1 MGQQGVAASEVM
13 PVSTARRWRVLLAG
27 CLAHITHDGFT
38 DMLYLFFPI
47 WQQTFHLSFA
57 GVGLLKASFSG
68 AMSGF
73 QFPSGLLARRLGILR
88 VLLLGTLLTSVSM
101 ASVGFAQS
109 AAALMALLF
118 LAGLGSSTQHPLASS
133 AISNTHEGKASRVA
147 LSTYNFSGDIGKLIV
162 PGSAA
167 LLVSFLGWRHTISTI
182 GLCGLVAAALIVVG
196 LRNLPLQPKA
206 QQAASLKAFSLGS
219 FTNLRPFL
227 ALCIIAILDCAT
239 RMGFLTFMPF
249 VLRDKGAAV
258 TTIGLALSLVFA
270 GGAFGKFVCGVLAT
284 RVGILTSVIVTELAT
299 SGLIW
304 GMISLGLKPALILC
318 PLVGI
323 ALNGTS
329 SVLYGSVP
337 ELVPQEY
344 RNEAFA
350 VFYTCGIGSGAVSPF
365 LFGMLS
371 DVIGVSITLTLIAG
385 IVLLTLPMTIPL
397 RGKLARQV

>member
-1 MGQQGVAASEVM
+1 MGQQGMATGEIM
-13 PVSTARRWRVLLAG
+13 PVSSASRWRVLLAG
-27 CLAHITHDGFT
+27 CLAHITHDGLT

-47 WQQTFHLSFA
+47 WQQSFHLSFA
-57 GVGLLKASFSG
+57 GVGLLKAAFSG

-73 QFPSGLLARRLGILR
+73 QFPSGLLARRFGILT
-88 VLLLGTLLTSVSM
+88 VLVAGTVLTSVSM
-101 ASVGFAQS
+101 ASVGFAHS
-109 AAALMALLF
+109 AMVLMALLSF
-118 LAGLGSSTQHPLASS
+118 AGLGSSTQHPLASS
-133 AISNTHEGKASRVA
+133 AISNTNEGKASRIA

-167 LLVSFLGWRHTISTI
+167 LLISFLGWRHTIGVI
-182 GLCGLVAAALIVVG
+182 GLCGLATAILIVVG
-196 LRNLPLQPKA
+196 LRNLPLQPKS
-206 QQAASLKAFSLGS
+206 QQAASLKTFSLRD
-219 FTNLRPFL
+219 FANLRPFL
-227 ALCIIAILDCAT
+227 ALCTVAILDSAT

-249 VLRDKGAAV
+249 LLRDKGATV

-299 SGLIW
+299 TGLIW
-304 GMISLGLKPALILC
+304 GMIGLGLRPALALC
-318 PLVGI
+318 PMVGI

-337 ELVPQEY
+337 ELVPQEF

-350 VFYTCGIGSGAVSPF
+350 VFYTCGIGSGAISPF

-371 DVIGVSITLTLIAG
+371 DAIGVSITLALIAG
-385 IVLLTLPMTIPL
+385 VVLLTLPMTIPL
-397 RGKLARQV
+397 RGKLAR

>member
-1 MGQQGVAASEVM
+1 MEQHGIAVGEVV
-13 PVSTARRWRVLLAG
+13 PFSSARRWRILVAG

-57 GVGLLKASFSG
+57 GVGLLKAAFSG

-73 QFPSGLLARRLGILR
+73 QFPSGLLARRLGILK
-88 VLLLGTLLTSVSM
+88 VLVAGTILTSVSM

-109 AAALMALLF
+109 AMMLMALLF
-118 LAGLGSSTQHPLASS
+118 FAGLGSSTQHPLASS
-133 AISNTHEGKASRVA
+133 AISNANEGKASRVA

-167 LLVSFLGWRHTISTI
+167 LLISVLGWRHTIGVI
-182 GLCGLVAAALIVVG
+182 GLCGLATAVLIVVG

-206 QQAASLKAFSLGS
+206 QQAASLKAFSLRS
-219 FTNLRPFL
+219 FTNLQPFL
-227 ALCIIAILDCAT
+227 ALCIISILDSAT

-249 VLRDKGAAV
+249 LLRNKGAGV

-270 GGAFGKFVCGVLAT
+270 GGAVGKFVCGVLAT

-304 GMISLGLKPALILC
+304 GMISLGLKPALALC

-337 ELVPQEY
+337 ELVPQEF
-344 RNEAFA
+344 RNESFA

-365 LFGMLS
+365 LFGMVS
-371 DVIGVSITLTLIAG
+371 DVIGVSITIALIAG
-385 IVLLTLPMTIPL
+385 VVLLTLPMTIPL
-397 RGKLARQV
+397 RGKLAR